1 MTPNIIKPGCKRKFA
16 IPVPYDII
24 RTNVKIY
31 QEGKKMKK
39 VYLTITILVIL
50 ASSVYGCSPAATTTT
65 QSPATVTTVSAT
77 STSPVLVTTFSAPT
91 EQIINAA
98 SSLVVPANGVYVQA
112 GKHLNLSW
120 ASNNNLNSYIFNS
133 AQYNNFLKSND
144 VSAFIKSGYGSQGSI
159 TVTAPDSDTY
169 YGVIFNAVASG
180 GPSLQLYTAV
190 FTEQ

>member
-1 MTPNIIKPGCKRKFA
+1 
-16 IPVPYDII
+16 
-24 RTNVKIY
+24 
-31 QEGKKMKK
+31 MKK

-50 ASSVYGCSPAATTTT
+50 ASSVYGCSPAAITTT
-65 QSPATVTTVSAT
+65 QSPATITTVSTT
-77 STSPVLVTTFSAPT
+77 SAVSAPITTFSAPL
-91 EQIINAA
+91 EQIVNAA

-112 GKHLNLSW
+112 GKHLNLNW
-120 ASNNNLNSYIFNS
+120 ASDNNLNSYIFNS

-144 VSAFIKSGYGSQGSI
+144 VSVFIKSGYGSQGSI

-180 GPSLQLYTAV
+180 GPSVQLYTAV